1 MPNLFFTTSPTEAS
15 IASVCMVK
23 ESMKQLE
30 QLGFKCH
37 KSRPGPLRLL
47 QSHLK
52 QICQLV
58 AESDDASLTRNHIN
72 DDAGVQ
78 VQIRTHWH
86 AVSKAFQ
93 VLLNMVGQC

>member
-23 ESMKQLE
+23 DSMKQLE

-37 KSRPGPLRLL
+37 KSPLRLL

-78 VQIRTHWH
+78 VQIRTH
-86 AVSKAFQ
+86 AVSKAF
-93 VLLNMVGQC
+93 LLSMVGQC